1 MSGAPPPP
9 PGRRKP
15 PQPPTGFTPGQALH
29 SPSQPPPPPGASQPP
44 PPTQAPAPARAQTPL
59 LSFERRPIGEILLEM
74 GAIKPEQLAE
84 ALQAQHLEGER
95 VGETLVRLDHCTEL
109 DIAKALGRQ
118 FALPVEAEI
127 NDEDIEDEL
136 IEQLPIGYAR
146 GNLVLSWRLEREE
159 DLLHVLT
166 ADPLRLDELDDLAT
180 VYDAELEVYLT
191 SKSRV
196 LELINKTYSK
206 RTKDVDLEQKE
217 DEYGEE
223 DEDILHAS
231 AEDAPI
237 IRFVNSL
244 IFNASKSKASD
255 IHIEPGDKEV
265 VVRYRVD
272 GVLKEVRRAPKGHL
286 SSIIAR
292 VKIMA
297 GLNIAEKR
305 LPQDGRIRRKI
316 AGKEVDMRVATAP
329 VSHGERI
336 TIRLLDKSAVMLD
349 LDSIGIASDH
359 LRIVRETIHRPHG
372 IFLVTGP
379 TGSGKTTTL
388 YSALSEINTPDLNIL
403 TVEDPV
409 EFQLAGISQ
418 VQVNAKIDLTF
429 ARGLRSFLRHD
440 PDVIMVGEI
449 RDLETAEIAIQAS
462 LTGHLVLST
471 IHTNDAA
478 TGITRLVDMG
488 VQPFLV
494 ASSLVALQAQR
505 LIRRVCTNC
514 RKPVA
519 PDPKELE
526 ELGIIPEAFF
536 AGEPCLKAPVLDGE
550 GNLVPVTAPEG
561 YELPPPGTLWV
572 GEGCDKCNGS
582 GYKGRTGVYE
592 LLAVS
597 EEIRRLAIRNAS
609 GAEIKQAAIA
619 QGLRT
624 LRDDGAYKVLRGLST
639 IDEVMRVTAEE
650 S

>member
-1 MSGAPPPP
+1 M
-9 PGRRKP
+9 
-15 PQPPTGFTPGQALH
+15 
-29 SPSQPPPPPGASQPP
+29 
-44 PPTQAPAPARAQTPL
+44 
-59 LSFERRPIGEILLEM
+59 
-74 GAIKPEQLAE
+74 
-84 ALQAQHLEGER
+84 
-95 VGETLVRLDHCTEL
+95 GETLVRLDHCQEK
-109 DIAKALGRQ
+109 DIVAALARQ
-118 FALPVEAEI
+118 FALPVNTELS
-127 NDEDIEDEL
+127 DEDIEDEL
-136 IEQLPIGYAR
+136 VEQLPIGYAR
-146 GNLVLSWRLEREE
+146 GNLVLPWRLDR
-159 DLLHVLT
+159 DDDRLDVLA
-166 ADPLRLDELDDLAT
+166 ADPLRLDELDDLST
-180 VYDAELEVYLT
+180 VYDAEVEVWLT
-191 SKSRV
+191 TKTRV

-206 RTKDVDLEQKE
+206 RTKDVDLEKKE
-217 DEYGEE
+217 SDYGEE

-255 IHIEPGDKEV
+255 IHIEPGDKDV

-329 VSHGERI
+329 VAHGERI
-336 TIRLLDKSAVMLD
+336 TIRLLDKSAVSLD
-349 LDSIGIASDH
+349 LDSIGIAPDH
-359 LRIVRETIHRPHG
+359 LRIVRETINRPHG

-409 EFQLAGISQ
+409 EFQLPGISQ
-418 VQVNAKIDLTF
+418 VQVNAQIELTF

-449 RDLETAEIAIQAS
+449 RDLVTAEIAIQAS

-505 LIRRVCTNC
+505 LIRRVCPLC
-514 RKPVA
+514 CKAVA

-526 ELGIIPEAFF
+526 EMGIIPEAFY
-536 AGEPCLKAPVLDGE
+536 AGEPALK
-550 GNLVPVTAPEG
+550 VPVRDAHDAPMPIVAPDG
-561 YELPPPGTLWV
+561 YELPPLGTLWAA
-572 GEGCDKCNGS
+572 EGCDKCNGT
-582 GYKGRTGVYE
+582 GYRGRTGVYE
-592 LLAVS
+592 ILSVT

-609 GAEIKQAAIA
+609 GAEIKRAAIA

-624 LRDDGAYKVLRGLST
+624 LRDDGAHKVLSGITT

-650 S
+650 A

>member
-1 MSGAPPPP
+1 MSAAPV
-9 PGRRKP
+9 
-15 PQPPTGFTPGQALH
+15 LE
-29 SPSQPPPPPGASQPP
+29 
-44 PPTQAPAPARAQTPL
+44 L
-59 LSFERRPIGEILLEM
+59 ERRPIGEILLEM
-74 GAIKPEQLAE
+74 GVITPEQLSE
-84 ALQAQHLEGER
+84 ALAAQHLEDQR
-95 VGETLVRLDHCTEL
+95 VGETLVRLDHCQEVDVTR
-109 DIAKALGRQ
+109 ALARQ
-118 FALPVEAEI
+118 FGLPVAVEVGE
-127 NDEDIEDEL
+127 EDIDDEL
-136 IEQLPIGYAR
+136 CERLPIGYAR
-146 GNLVLSWRLEREE
+146 GNLVLPWRLER
-159 DLLHVLT
+159 DSDALFVLA
-166 ADPLRLDELDDLAT
+166 ADPLKLDEIDDLAS
-180 VYDAELEVYLT
+180 VYDAEVEVSLVT
-191 SKSRV
+191 PSRV
-196 LELINKTYSK
+196 LELINKTYAK
-206 RTKDVDLEQKE
+206 RTKDVDLEKKE
-217 DEYGEE
+217 DEFGEE

-244 IFNASKSKASD
+244 IFNASKAKASD

-329 VSHGERI
+329 VAHGERI

-349 LDSIGIASDH
+349 LDSIGIAPDH

-409 EFQLAGISQ
+409 EFQLQGISQ
-418 VQVNAKIDLTF
+418 VQVNSKIELTF

-505 LIRRVCTNC
+505 LIRRVCPAC
-514 RKPVA
+514 AKPAV
-519 PDPKELE
+519 PDTKELE
-526 ELGIIPEAFF
+526 DIGIIPDAFF
-536 AGEPCLKAPVLDGE
+536 AGEANCLK
-550 GNLVPVTAPEG
+550 VPVRDAKGNIVPITAPNG
-561 YELPPPGTLWV
+561 YSLPPRGMLWTHN
-572 GEGCDKCNGS
+572 GCERCNGT
-582 GYKGRTGVYE
+582 GYRGRTGVYE
-592 LLAVS
+592 VLQMT

-609 GAEIKQAAIA
+609 GAEIKHAAVA

-624 LRDDGAYKVLRGLST
+624 LRDDGAHKVLSGLST
-639 IDEVMRVTAEE
+639 IEEVMRVTAEE
-650 S
+650 A